1 MVRGERQ
8 EAAETVVLAGRQ
20 TGLVAVQTS
29 SCQQRVPAQPAEG
42 RLACLVGPRVERA
55 RV

>member
-8 EAAETVVLAGRQ
+8 EAAVVLAGRQ
-20 TGLVAVQTS
+20 TELVAVQTS

-42 RLACLVGPRVERA
+42 PLACLVGPRVERA